1 MNILS
6 IESGTYRHN
15 KSGLL
20 YNVIGLASDTETDE
34 VTVVYEPMYTHKYD
48 YRFFMRSYSMFTEIV
63 VINGKKQP
71 RFEKI

>member
-1 MNILS
+1 MNIPS

-20 YNVIGLASDTETDE
+20 YNVIGLASDTETNE
-34 VTVVYEPMYTHKYD
+34 LTVVYEPMYTHEYD
-48 YRFFMRSYSMFTEIV
+48 YRFFVRPYAMFTEIV
-63 VINGKKQP
+63 EINGKKMP